1 MENAI
6 CYLSKNNYPLD
17 QLIAYDAIKYQLIKF
32 IQDEYPGFSKGDYIL
47 NDSLKIIRKKYL
59 EKLLKLENKELN
71 DIDNQ
76 VISAIENNSLIS
88 NNLEP
93 ALEAKQTFG
102 QKTADKIASF
112 GGSWKFILIFFTF
125 LFGWIA
131 LNAIILNLKAFDPY
145 PFILMNLILSCLA
158 AIQAPI
164 IMMSQNRREEKDRL
178 RSENDYRVNLKAEL
192 EIRLLN
198 EKVDHILIHQ
208 NKRLLDIQEIQLEYL
223 EELSKKIS

>member
-32 IQDEYPGFSKGDYIL
+32 IQDEFPGFSKGDYIL

-59 EKLLKLENKELN
+59 EKLLKLENQELN